1 MRYFTSYLKKL
12 YYYVTRVTYIYAFMH
27 TCNALPP
34 TLRVSAEGVEGVR
47 GSAVKLIVCDS
58 HAHLVSK
65 PSSVIG
71 GKSIGGS
78 SQKIRIW

>member
-34 TLRVSAEGVEGVR
+34 TLRMSAEGVR
-47 GSAVKLIVCDS
+47 GSAVKLIACDS

-71 GKSIGGS
+71 GKSIGA